1 MKISQ
6 ALIAFCIGLFMTGF
20 SYADNTYK
28 STTVFKTDFQNQ
40 DWNGVKITVGTL
52 KGVNKTFGSSI
63 ANIPNGES
71 VQNCLIRAAR
81 KSDSFESIS
90 NCTVVDKD
98 GDIYYTLAERKQGD
112 ISAGGKGQL
121 KMIGSTGKYKGVTST
136 CEYTAKYLPENWLV
150 VESECVKD

>member
-1 MKISQ
+1 MKISH

-52 KGVNKTFGSSI
+52 KGVNKTIGSSI
-63 ANIPNGES
+63 AN
-71 VQNCLIRAAR
+71 
-81 KSDSFESIS
+81 
-90 NCTVVDKD
+90 
-98 GDIYYTLAERKQGD
+98 IYYTLAERKQGD

>member
-28 STTVFKTDFQNQ
+28 STTVFKRDFQNQ

-71 VQNCLIRAAR
+71 VQNCLIRAT
-81 KSDSFESIS
+81 SEGSSIDFSFFLIIE
-90 NCTVVDKD
+90 
-98 GDIYYTLAERKQGD
+98 
-112 ISAGGKGQL
+112 
-121 KMIGSTGKYKGVTST
+121 
-136 CEYTAKYLPENWLV
+136 
-150 VESECVKD
+150 